1 MPQAPLISLSNL
13 DFSYAE
19 ESVIHG
25 ISLSINQGDF
35 IGIIGPNGA
44 GKSTLIRL
52 ISGLQK
58 NYRGSIHLLGQ
69 NLNGFTPGN
78 LARQIAY
85 VPQNIAL
92 NFSFTVKDVVRMGR
106 FPHQQNLLGEDPG
119 AQKAIDQALKDMDLN
134 TLQNRP
140 FTQLSGGEKQRTIIA
155 SALAQES
162 EILLLDEPTTA
173 LDLRH
178 QQIILTR
185 LQKLNKTVLF
195 VTHDINLAA
204 QFCKR
209 IVLLDQGSLLAD
221 GTPEEVLS
229 FELLQ
234 KVYGI
239 KVYIDVNPF
248 TKSIYI
254 LPYEAE

>member
-1 MPQAPLISLSNL
+1 MSQVPLLSLSNL
-13 DFSYAE
+13 TFSYTDE
-19 ESVIHG
+19 TVIHG
-25 ISLSINQGDF
+25 INLSINQDEF
-35 IGIIGPNGA
+35 VGIIGPNGA

-58 NYRGSIHLLGQ
+58 KYQGTINLSGQ
-69 NLNGFTPGN
+69 NLDDYTPGS

-92 NFSFTVKDVVRMGR
+92 NFSFTVKEVVRMGR
-106 FPHQQNLLGEDPG
+106 FPHQHNLLGEDPN
-119 AQKAIDQALKDMDLN
+119 AHQAIDQALEDMDLHK
-134 TLQNRP
+134 LQNRP

-178 QQIILTR
+178 QQMILTR
-185 LQKLNKTVLF
+185 LQKLNKTILL

-209 IVLLDQGSLLAD
+209 IILLDQGSTLAD
-221 GTPEEVLS
+221 GTPEDVLS
-229 FELLQ
+229 FKLLQ
-234 KVYGI
+234 KVYGV

-254 LPYEAE
+254 LPYEAD